1 MGFGSVSFQVY
12 GLGLK
17 TLALLGLG
25 LWGVVGLELKA
36 ERLRGF
42 GSVVLQGLQL

>member
-1 MGFGSVSFQVY
+1 MGFGSVSFQVF

-17 TLALLGLG
+17 TL
-25 LWGVVGLELKA
+25 GVVGLELKA